1 MAGRGSCVR
10 GSRGPSF
17 AQILKKNTSVP
28 PGMHMPFL
36 APNFSVNLN
45 NNSAD
50 VGSKKD
56 VLPKST
62 KGAQNAPA
70 KEETRQK
77 NIPEEL
83 LEKYRR
89 GETHAV
95 SALYELA
102 QLLQFHL
109 EFKETVTTGNIQGL
123 YFAFCAVIDG
133 VEYKT
138 GMGQNKKEA
147 KASAARSA
155 LDEFLQSLDK
165 KPKLLEA
172 SAGPPPLPLKPKG
185 SLCHE
190 PLHAKFSYERKN
202 PMYEKIPLAVKQ
214 MLNKLIDKHPEFRSC
229 GGTVAAFVI
238 ETPTECEVVAIGTG
252 DFNTSESVPANGR
265 TLHDSHAVVSAR
277 RSLLRKNPTMV
288 EKSIFVPD
296 QTTKLL
302 ILKTNITIHLY
313 MNQLP
318 KGAAQIQPQLPHIN
332 LVSSAH
338 PIEMSLAQKTLSMNW
353 SQGDISLEIIDGLT
367 GKTVES
373 SPFKTGTAMASRL
386 CKAAMLSRFN
396 LVAKEA
402 NRQELLEAV
411 TYHEAKMMAKPYQ
424 EAKNVLRS
432 YVMQHGFGTWIVKSP
447 VSEHFR
453 DANCSDVRGIEIA
466 VKQRVD
472 GITSRLPMYYCVYR
486 PHINLV
492 SSAHPIEMS
501 LAQKTLSMNWS
512 QGDIS
517 LEIIDGLTGKT
528 VESSPFKTGT
538 AMASRLCKAAMLS
551 RFNLVA
557 KEANRQELL
566 EAVTYHEAKMMAKP
580 YQEAKNVLRSYVMQ
594 HGFGTWIVKSPVS
607 EHFSM

>member
-252 DFNTSESVPANGR
+252 DFNTSESVSANGR

-277 RSLLRKNPTMV
+277 RSLLRFLYRQLLLFYSKNPTMV

-318 KGAAQIQPQLPHIN
+318 KGAAQIQPQLRLNPHSISAYEVSHQMGLHVTIDGKVFSTFSCQFDQVASKVVSMSASDKLMQWEVLGFQGALLSHYIEPIYISSILMGDANCSDVRGIEIAVKQRVDGITSRLPMYYCVYRPHIN

-353 SQGDISLEIIDGLT
+353 SQGDISLEIVDGLT

-447 VSEHFR
+447 V
-453 DANCSDVRGIEIA
+453 C
-466 VKQRVD
+466 
-472 GITSRLPMYYCVYR
+472 
-486 PHINLV
+486 
-492 SSAHPIEMS
+492 
-501 LAQKTLSMNWS
+501 
-512 QGDIS
+512 
-517 LEIIDGLTGKT
+517 
-528 VESSPFKTGT
+528 
-538 AMASRLCKAAMLS
+538 
-551 RFNLVA
+551 
-557 KEANRQELL
+557 
-566 EAVTYHEAKMMAKP
+566 
-580 YQEAKNVLRSYVMQ
+580 
-594 HGFGTWIVKSPVS
+594 

>member
-172 SAGPPPLPLKPKG
+172 S
-185 SLCHE
+185 
-190 PLHAKFSYERKN
+190 ERKN

-214 MLNKLIDKHPEFRSC
+214 MLNKLIDKHPVFRSC

-252 DFNTSESVPANGR
+252 DFNTSESVSANGR

-318 KGAAQIQPQLPHIN
+318 KGAAQIQPQLRLNPHSISAYE
-332 LVSSAH
+332 VSH
-338 PIEMSLAQKTLSMNW
+338 QMGLHVT
-353 SQGDISLEIIDGLT
+353 IDGKVFSTFSCQFDQVASKVVSMSASDKLMQWEVL
-367 GKTVES
+367 GFQGALLSHYIEPIYIS
-373 SPFKTGTAMASRL
+373 SILMG
-386 CKAAMLSRFN
+386 
-396 LVAKEA
+396 
-402 NRQELLEAV
+402 
-411 TYHEAKMMAKPYQ
+411 
-424 EAKNVLRS
+424 
-432 YVMQHGFGTWIVKSP
+432 
-447 VSEHFR
+447 

-517 LEIIDGLTGKT
+517 LEIVDGLTGKT
-528 VESSPFKTGT
+528 VE
-538 AMASRLCKAAMLS
+538 R
-551 RFNLVA
+551 
-557 KEANRQELL
+557 
-566 EAVTYHEAKMMAKP
+566 
-580 YQEAKNVLRSYVMQ
+580 
-594 HGFGTWIVKSPVS
+594 
-607 EHFSM
+607 

>member
-1 MAGRGSCVR
+1 MVRVSMAGRGSCVR

-56 VLPKST
+56 VLPKSAT

-277 RSLLRKNPTMV
+277 RSLLRFLYRQLLLFYSKNPTMV

-318 KGAAQIQPQLPHIN
+318 KGAAQIQPQLRLNPHSISAYE
-332 LVSSAH
+332 VSH
-338 PIEMSLAQKTLSMNW
+338 QMGLHVT
-353 SQGDISLEIIDGLT
+353 IDGKVFSTFSCQFDQVASKVVSMSASDKLMQWEVL
-367 GKTVES
+367 GFQGALLSHYIEPIYIS
-373 SPFKTGTAMASRL
+373 SILMG
-386 CKAAMLSRFN
+386 
-396 LVAKEA
+396 
-402 NRQELLEAV
+402 
-411 TYHEAKMMAKPYQ
+411 
-424 EAKNVLRS
+424 
-432 YVMQHGFGTWIVKSP
+432 
-447 VSEHFR
+447 

>member
-56 VLPKST
+56 VLPKSAT

-252 DFNTSESVPANGR
+252 DFNTSESVSANGR

-277 RSLLRKNPTMV
+277 RSLLRFLYRQLLLFYSKNPTMV

-318 KGAAQIQPQLPHIN
+318 KGAAQIQPQLRLNPHSISAYEVSHQMGLHVTIDGKVFSTFSCQFDQVASKVVSMSASDKLMQWEVLGFQGALLSHYIEPIYISSILMGDANCSDVRGIEIAVKQRVDGITSRLPMYYCVYRPHIN

-353 SQGDISLEIIDGLT
+353 SQGDISLEIVDGLT

-447 VSEHFR
+447 V
-453 DANCSDVRGIEIA
+453 C
-466 VKQRVD
+466 
-472 GITSRLPMYYCVYR
+472 
-486 PHINLV
+486 
-492 SSAHPIEMS
+492 
-501 LAQKTLSMNWS
+501 
-512 QGDIS
+512 
-517 LEIIDGLTGKT
+517 
-528 VESSPFKTGT
+528 
-538 AMASRLCKAAMLS
+538 
-551 RFNLVA
+551 
-557 KEANRQELL
+557 
-566 EAVTYHEAKMMAKP
+566 
-580 YQEAKNVLRSYVMQ
+580 
-594 HGFGTWIVKSPVS
+594 

>member
-56 VLPKST
+56 VLPKSAT

-252 DFNTSESVPANGR
+252 DFNTSESVSANGR

-277 RSLLRKNPTMV
+277 RSLLRRLNPH
-288 EKSIFVPD
+288 SISAYEVSHQMGLHVTIDGKVFSTFSCQFD
-296 QTTKLL
+296 QVASKVVSMSASDKLMQWEVL
-302 ILKTNITIHLY
+302 GFQGALLSHYIEPIYISSILMGDANCSDVRGIEIAVKQRVDGITSR
-313 MNQLP
+313 LP
-318 KGAAQIQPQLPHIN
+318 MYYCVYRPHIN

-353 SQGDISLEIIDGLT
+353 SQGDISLEIVDGLT

-447 VSEHFR
+447 V
-453 DANCSDVRGIEIA
+453 C
-466 VKQRVD
+466 
-472 GITSRLPMYYCVYR
+472 
-486 PHINLV
+486 
-492 SSAHPIEMS
+492 
-501 LAQKTLSMNWS
+501 
-512 QGDIS
+512 
-517 LEIIDGLTGKT
+517 
-528 VESSPFKTGT
+528 
-538 AMASRLCKAAMLS
+538 
-551 RFNLVA
+551 
-557 KEANRQELL
+557 
-566 EAVTYHEAKMMAKP
+566 
-580 YQEAKNVLRSYVMQ
+580 
-594 HGFGTWIVKSPVS
+594 

>member
-36 APNFSVNLN
+36 APNFSVNRN
-45 NNSAD
+45 NDSAD

-62 KGAQNAPA
+62 KSAQNAPA

-172 SAGPPPLPLKPKG
+172 SAGPPPLPLKPEG

-277 RSLLRKNPTMV
+277 RSLLRFLYRQLLLFYSKNPTMV

-302 ILKTNITIHLY
+302 ILKTDTTIHLY

-318 KGAAQIQPQLPHIN
+318 KGAAQIQPQLRLNPHSISAYEVSHQMGLHVTIDGKVFSTFSCQFDQVASKVVSMSASDKLMQWEVLGFQGALLSHYIEPIYISSILMGDANCSDVRGIEIAVKQRVDGITSRLPMYYCVYRPHIN

-353 SQGDISLEIIDGLT
+353 SQGDISLEIVDGLT
-367 GKTVES
+367 GRTVES

-432 YVMQHGFGTWIVKSP
+432 YVMQHGFGSWI
-447 VSEHFR
+447 
-453 DANCSDVRGIEIA
+453 A
-466 VKQRVD
+466 
-472 GITSRLPMYYCVYR
+472 
-486 PHINLV
+486 
-492 SSAHPIEMS
+492 
-501 LAQKTLSMNWS
+501 
-512 QGDIS
+512 
-517 LEIIDGLTGKT
+517 
-528 VESSPFKTGT
+528 
-538 AMASRLCKAAMLS
+538 
-551 RFNLVA
+551 
-557 KEANRQELL
+557 
-566 EAVTYHEAKMMAKP
+566 
-580 YQEAKNVLRSYVMQ
+580 
-594 HGFGTWIVKSPVS
+594 KSPVS